1 VPPRECERRVRSDEL
16 GPSLPRPAD
25 AERPDEGPPPHD
37 GVDPE
42 RPLERDRRRRD
53 LRELHSLRDEPDL
66 RPGGEQHVRGRWQVE
81 PDRVHVPPD
90 GTTIIGNATSLN
102 TTAPTHPRLY
112 TRDRVF
118 FDDDFTRIGRF
129 EWATNVTV
137 DGKAAMMTFNIQ
149 GGGPLTFAH
158 AGAYFVGFWLRAA

>member
-1 VPPRECERRVRSDEL
+1 MRTWMTAIIVAVMVLVPL
-16 GPSLPRPAD
+16 GIMGTASAAGTTRDLTTVVI
-25 AERPDEGPPPHD
+25 GPVPTDRFD

-90 GTTIIGNATSLN
+90 G
-102 TTAPTHPRLY
+102 
-112 TRDRVF
+112 
-118 FDDDFTRIGRF
+118 
-129 EWATNVTV
+129 E
-137 DGKAAMMTFNIQ
+137 
-149 GGGPLTFAH
+149 H
-158 AGAYFVGFWLRAA
+158 A